1 MGKFV
6 DLTGQKFGRWTVVSK
21 SEIKKDNRI
30 CWNCICDCGT
40 ERVVLGKN
48 LKRGIS
54 LSCGCYNVDKVK
66 EKWQDEEFR
75 KMQSNKLKKMNEE
88 NWKDEEYRK
97 KQSEKSSKTIKKQW
111 QDEDFIKLQKEKGKK
126 QWQDEEFRQKYIQS
140 VSKGGISTISNYL
153 RNLPIIREWRKNTYI
168 RENSKCQLTGQYVHA
183 GNSDVHHL
191 KGFNFI
197 VREAHIF
204 NNITIKKS
212 ISDYTKAEL
221 QLLEDYIIKQHENTD
236 NAVLLCDELH
246 MLFHKPKK
254 DGGYGKGNNTPEQF
268 EEFKERYLAGEF
280 KEILK

>member
-1 MGKFV
+1 MAKAK
-6 DLTGQKFGRWTVVSK
+6 DLTGMKFGRLTVIERAENK
-21 SEIKKDNRI
+21 GKKVAWL
-30 CWNCICDCGT
+30 CQCECGN
-40 ERVVLGKN
+40 EKVVRGSD
-48 LKRGIS
+48 LKGDKVV
-54 LSCGCYNVDKVK
+54 SCGCYNR
-66 EKWQDEEFR
+66 EKT
-75 KMQSNKLKKMNEE
+75 KKMNEE

-97 KQSEKSSKTIKKQW
+97 KQSERSSKTIKKQW
-111 QDEDFIKLQKEKGKK
+111 QDEDFIRLQKEKGKK

-212 ISDYTKAEL
+212 ISDYTKIEL

-268 EEFKERYLAGEF
+268 EEFRERYLAGEF